1 MEKKLNRP
9 VGEIANRPLHFFWVV
24 DCSGSMS
31 GDKIDAVNHAIQE
44 TIQPMK
50 DVAENNPNAQL
61 YVRALKFATGAS
73 WLTAEPVR
81 IEDFAWEDLTIDDWA
96 VTDLGKAFEMIAAQL
111 DMPPMPSRALPP
123 VIVLLSDGMPV
134 DDWKRPLEKLLSMP
148 WGKKAVKVAIA
159 IGKDADRSVLEA
171 FTGNKETVFNASNP
185 EMLVHLIKWASTI
198 ASTVSKPTTH
208 MQEEE
213 ETPADPVDDMP
224 PAPLPIPLPPA
235 PIDDDDSRIID
246 VDVVW

>member
-9 VGEIANRPLHFFWVV
+9 VGELANRPLHFFWVV

-31 GDKIDAVNHAIQE
+31 GEKIDAVNHAIQE

-50 DVAENNPNAQL
+50 DEAEKNPNAQL
-61 YVRALKFATGAS
+61 YVRTLKFATGAS

-96 VTDLGKAFEMIAAQL
+96 VTDMGKAFELIAAQL
-111 DMPPMPSRALPP
+111 DMPPMPRRALPP

-148 WGKKAVKVAIA
+148 WGKKAVKIAIA

-171 FTGNKETVFNASNP
+171 FTGNKETVFDASNP
-185 EMLVHLIKWASTI
+185 DMLVHLIKWASTV
-198 ASTVSKPTTH
+198 ASTVSQPSTQPNK
-208 MQEEE
+208 EE
-213 ETPADPVDDMP
+213 PSDDPVDDMP
-224 PAPLPIPLPPA
+224 PAPLPFLLPP
-235 PIDDDDSRIID
+235 PIDDDDSKIID

>member
-9 VGEIANRPLHFFWVV
+9 VGELANRPLHFFWVV

-50 DVAENNPNAQL
+50 DAAENNLNAQL

-96 VTDLGKAFEMIAAQL
+96 VTDMGKAFEMIAAQL

-134 DDWKRPLEKLLSMP
+134 DDWKRPLEKLLNMP
-148 WGKKAVKVAIA
+148 WGKKAVKIAIA

-171 FTGNKETVFNASNP
+171 FTGNKETVFDASNP
-185 EMLVHLIKWASTI
+185 DMLVHLIKWASTV
-198 ASTVSKPTTH
+198 ASSVAQPSTQPNK
-208 MQEEE
+208 EE
-213 ETPADPVDDMP
+213 PSDDPVDDMP
-224 PAPLPIPLPPA
+224 PAPLPILLPP
-235 PIDDDDSRIID
+235 PIDVDPSIID